1 MTLCDP
7 VRRGGELVSKTK
19 KQLEAGRSELQK
31 WATAGIEPTTSCALG
46 TNHATRPSGHSTNLS
61 YSSHFM
67 HIVSSP
73 SPDPL
78 FFFQLFVLLGPN
90 ISSSSGLFPHLST
103 PAFLP

>member
-1 MTLCDP
+1 MTLYDL

-19 KQLEAGRSELQK
+19 KQLEVGISGLQK

-46 TNHATRPSGHSTNLS
+46 TNHATRPSGHFTNLS

-67 HIVSSP
+67 PIASPP

-78 FFFQLFVLLGPN
+78 FSFRLFVLLC
-90 ISSSSGLFPHLST
+90 LSIRS
-103 PAFLP
+103 